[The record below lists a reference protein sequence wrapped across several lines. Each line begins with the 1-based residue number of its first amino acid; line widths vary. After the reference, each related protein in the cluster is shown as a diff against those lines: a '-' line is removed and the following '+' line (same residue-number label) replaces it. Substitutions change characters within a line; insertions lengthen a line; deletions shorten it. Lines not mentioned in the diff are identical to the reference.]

1 MRSRRIIHLTA
12 VTALAVT
19 GGGLLAAAPAGAEK
33 PMTRAEAA
41 RHYTQAVCPANAV
54 QAEYR
59 AVVARA
65 RAAGTPLDV
74 GSPLPADV
82 GEAARRTAEATAR
95 SGKVLRNPPAA
106 WPASVLPNV
115 EIAIAYNA
123 QLVGYYRTIAGAA
136 AVPETAPLVT
146 AMTEVQRINLPLLRA
161 ALGVDPT
168 DPCAATTPT
177 TTIGRRAAPAV
188 LDTVTVGPQG
198 TGPGA
203 MFPAG

>member
-1 MRSRRIIHLTA
+1 MRSRRIVHLAA

-33 PMTRAEAA
+33 PMTGAEAA
-41 RHYTQAVCPANAV
+41 RHYTKAVCPA
-54 QAEYR
+54 
-59 AVVARA
+59 
-65 RAAGTPLDV
+65 
-74 GSPLPADV
+74 
-82 GEAARRTAEATAR
+82 EAAAK

-115 EIAIAYNA
+115 EIAITYNA
-123 QLVGYYRTIAGAA
+123 QLVGYYRTIAGAT

-177 TTIGRRAAPAV
+177 TTIGRRAARR
-188 LDTVTVGPQG
+188 
-198 TGPGA
+198 
-203 MFPAG
+203 